1 VIALNPSNA
10 EARMMYETVSV
21 DLDHT
26 SEALD
31 HYFLAEPAD
40 PLAEEPLQFRACLL
54 IWLGRLDEA
63 LTVIGNPAART
74 CQNVRTHNL
83 LTDYYRTRGD
93 LDRAVQEADLV
104 INGHPPEADT
114 PAAWKEAASAW
125 RHILARNK
133 EAERAIL
140 SKLEASPV
148 SGLTLEFCGRWY
160 ADLVTWTRVSGVGS
174 KLPETTRCRRSR
186 WYSIRAWPTFERIHG
201 SNLSCARS
209 ALLEAR
215 RAA

>member
-40 PLAEEPLQFRACLL
+40 PLAEEPLQFRAYLL

-148 SGLTLEFCGRWY
+148 SGLTLEFCGWWY
-160 ADLVTWTRVSGVGS
+160 ADLGDVDACFRCWEQAARDHT
-174 KLPETTRCRRSR
+174 LPAQPLVLDPSLAHIRKDPRFQPLMRS
-186 WYSIRAWPTFERIHG
+186 IGLA
-201 SNLSCARS
+201 
-209 ALLEAR
+209 
-215 RAA
+215 